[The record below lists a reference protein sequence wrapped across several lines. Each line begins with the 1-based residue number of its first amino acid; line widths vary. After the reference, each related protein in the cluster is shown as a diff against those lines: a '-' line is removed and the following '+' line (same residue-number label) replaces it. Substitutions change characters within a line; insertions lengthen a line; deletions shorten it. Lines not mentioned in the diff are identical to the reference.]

1 MKDQRSELNSKC
13 LTDTKATTN
22 ALKREHKRTEE
33 QLEAKLN
40 DLLKDLKREEE
51 RLVKT
56 IKALRLSNDNEYNF

>member
-1 MKDQRSELNSKC
+1 V
-13 LTDTKATTN
+13 DTKATTN

-56 IKALRLSNDNEYNF
+56 IKALRLANDNEYNF